1 MYRGWCQAAYEHE
14 LDAELTPV
22 VVGPT
27 PLVLA
32 RTPESIRAFDASCP
46 HRGAHLGYGG
56 QLDGDVIIC
65 PFHGKRIGLGAGTG
79 RYRVRE
85 HPVLGYGGMVFV
97 HRGAG
102 PDNGFGTFLDGLAAS
117 HLFIPGFSRSVTAR
131 ADLVVENAFD
141 ATHFRPVHGI
151 ANEPSFTILAE
162 EPACPNEPA
171 RPNETAQTGT
181 FAVTG
186 TFVLPASPWQRAR
199 PGTHTG
205 TRNMS
210 VPFVARAF
218 SPYIVVSRLG
228 GDHPY
233 VTITA
238 ATPRPEGG
246 CVIRFSLAI
255 PTMTH
260 AAISADRREGLYRYL
275 MERSLAGIEQD
286 VPIWEHL
293 IEPPAPGY
301 DAADGVVVA
310 FREFRESFRALDT
323 REPGR

>member
-22 VVGPT
+22 AIGPT
-27 PLVLA
+27 PLILA
-32 RTPESIRAFDASCP
+32 RAPEGIRAFDAACP

-56 QLDGDVIIC
+56 ELDGDAIVC

-79 RYRVRE
+79 RYHVRE
-85 HPVLGYGGMVFV
+85 HPVLSYGGMVFV
-97 HRGAG
+97 QLGAG
-102 PDNGFGTFLDGLAAS
+102 PDNGFGAFLHDLTAS
-117 HLFIPGFSRSVTAR
+117 HLFVPGCTRSVAAR

-151 ANEPSFTILAE
+151 ANEPSFTILAG
-162 EPACPNEPA
+162 EPTIPD
-171 RPNETAQTGT
+171 ETAQTGT

-186 TFVLPASPWQRAR
+186 AFVLPASPWQHAATS
-199 PGTHTG
+199 THTV
-205 TRNMS
+205 S

-218 SPYIVVSRLG
+218 SPYVVVSQLG

-233 VTITA
+233 VAITA

-255 PTMTH
+255 PAATH
-260 AAISADRREGLYRYL
+260 AAMPAQRREWLYHYL
-275 MERSLAGIEQD
+275 MEHSLAGIEQD

-293 IEPPAPGY
+293 IEPTAPGY
-301 DAADGVVVA
+301 DAADGAVVA
-310 FREFRESFRALDT
+310 FRGFRESFRALDAK
-323 REPGR
+323 EPGRR

>member
-14 LDAELTPV
+14 LDARLVPV
-22 VVGPT
+22 AVGPT

-32 RTPESIRAFDASCP
+32 RTPQGVRAFDAACP

-56 QLDGDVIIC
+56 RLDGDAIVC
-65 PFHGKRIGLGAGTG
+65 PFHGKRIGLGAGAG

-97 HRGAG
+97 QPGAG
-102 PDNGFGTFLDGLAAS
+102 PDNGFGAFLDDLAAS
-117 HLFIPGFSRSVTAR
+117 HLFVPGFSRSVAVR

-151 ANEPSFTILAE
+151 GNEPLFTILPG
-162 EPACPNEPA
+162 EPALPGEP
-171 RPNETAQTGT
+171 TQTGAFT
-181 FAVTG
+181 VTG
-186 TFVLPASPWQRAR
+186 TFVLPTSPWQRASA
-199 PGTHTG
+199 G
-205 TRNMS
+205 TRSVS

-218 SPYIVVSRLG
+218 SPYVVVSRLG

-255 PTMTH
+255 PTATH
-260 AAISADRREGLYRYL
+260 AAMPAERREGLYRYL
-275 MERSLAGIEQD
+275 MEHSLAGIEQD

-293 IEPPAPGY
+293 VEPSAPGY
-301 DAADGVVVA
+301 DDADGVVVA
-310 FREFRESFRALDT
+310 FREFRESFRESCSPPA
-323 REPGR
+323 RRMEG